1 MQPSITSYKAFPDQA
16 QPESHQ
22 LLHYRQHG
30 PSSKGKEEEPR
41 CREASTHPSTSKVDE
56 FDDKLIQEKQT
67 VPVAPKPQ
75 NRNPPLHGFKDD
87 KLEDGK

>member
-1 MQPSITSYKAFPDQA
+1 MNPTSFSPMILKLKSLVIFPVKKKIWKLSQDEDVKLLSVAAEYYKAFPDQA

-41 CREASTHPSTSKVDE
+41 CQEARIHPLTSKVD
-56 FDDKLIQEKQT
+56 D
-67 VPVAPKPQ
+67 
-75 NRNPPLHGFKDD
+75 
-87 KLEDGK
+87 